1 MTESNKQTLIH
12 FGKAALLVILAI
24 IVIMV
29 SAAVWNG
36 VSNDAIDP
44 FLGWVAGIN
53 FIVEGLGIWSLAR
66 KFFHKPVKKDEKKD
80 SEK

>member
-1 MTESNKQTLIH
+1 MTESNKQTLIR
-12 FGKAALLVILAI
+12 FAKVAAVGLLGI
-24 IVIMV
+24 IAIMV

-36 VSNDAIDP
+36 VAGGNIDP

-53 FIVEGLGIWSLAR
+53 FIAEGFGVWSLAK
-66 KFFHKPVKKDEKKD
+66 KFFPKQEKKDEKKD